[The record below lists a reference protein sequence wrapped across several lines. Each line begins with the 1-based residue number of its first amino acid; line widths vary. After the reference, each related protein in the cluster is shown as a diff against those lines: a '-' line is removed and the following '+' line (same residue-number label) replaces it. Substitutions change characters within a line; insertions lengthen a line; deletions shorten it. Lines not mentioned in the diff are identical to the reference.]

1 MLSAAHDGMGWD
13 VEIPSLWRDIALAR
27 TISEHLLSADH
38 AGELHCR
45 FSVRIASRL
54 LPRIAVCGPTN
65 TRPLGIVGAI
75 EVERVNTLKRDV
87 PHS

>member
-1 MLSAAHDGMGWD
+1 MLSEGHDGTGWD
-13 VEIPSLWRDIALAR
+13 VQIPSLWREIALAR

-38 AGELHCR
+38 AAELHCR
-45 FSVRIASRL
+45 FSVRVASRL
-54 LPRIAVCGPTN
+54 LPRFAVCGPTY
-65 TRPLGIVGAI
+65 TRPLGMVGAI